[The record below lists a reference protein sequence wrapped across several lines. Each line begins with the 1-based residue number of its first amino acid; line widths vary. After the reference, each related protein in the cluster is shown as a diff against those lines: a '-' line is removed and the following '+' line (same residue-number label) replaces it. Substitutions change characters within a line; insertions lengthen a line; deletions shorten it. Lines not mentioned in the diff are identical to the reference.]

1 MSAIQTIVNRTPK
14 DKATNELY
22 FRTHSIVLSL
32 YFAPMRLRVRSRRL
46 WLAATPPVLSARK
59 HPTPVSLLTCQTG
72 YVG

>member
-1 MSAIQTIVNRTPK
+1 MSAIQTIVNKTPK

-46 WLAATPPVLSARK
+46 WLATTPPDVKRLRSAWHLFRF
-59 HPTPVSLLTCQTG
+59 
-72 YVG
+72 